1 MNIFFDTN
9 LWLRYFIGDHEEHL
23 SIVRKILELNEES
36 KLNISSST
44 FVLSEIV
51 YTQQSFYQIKRADI
65 ISDIQ
70 TICSIKNLL
79 LIERTNLEKTLKLF
93 SIHKNAKWS
102 DCIIVAQVPA
112 NYQLC
117 SFDQGLA
124 KIIGEKRFVTP
135 EKVINSSPPDSSRPV
150 CRQAGDTCDD
160 DYPSN

>member
-1 MNIFFDTN
+1 MNLFLDTN
-9 LWLRYFIGDHEEHL
+9 IWLRYFIGDHEEHL

-44 FVLSEIV
+44 FVLSEVI
-51 YTQQSFYQIKRADI
+51 YTQQSFYQIKRTDI

-70 TICSIKNLL
+70 TICSTKNLL

-102 DCIIVAQVPA
+102 DCTIATQVPE

-117 SFDQGLA
+117 SFDHDLS
-124 KIIGEKRFVTP
+124 KIIGEKRFITP
-135 EKVINSSPPDSSRPV
+135 EKVVSSR
-150 CRQAGDTCDD
+150 R
-160 DYPSN
+160 